1 MYYDKIS
8 DIANNFF
15 FQLTFEQIEQIFG
28 IDLIGLSEDETESKL
43 QEVQELWNSLDWN
56 SVMQIINDN
65 E

>member
-28 IDLIGLSEDETESKL
+28 VDLIGLSEDETEVKL
-43 QEVQELWNSLDWN
+43 QEAQELWNSLDWN

>member
-28 IDLIGLSEDETESKL
+28 IDLIGLSEDETEVKL

>member
-28 IDLIGLSEDETESKL
+28 VDLIGLSEDETESKL
-43 QEVQELWNSLDWN
+43 QDVQDLWNSLDWN